1 VLNFSSAVAIIDLF
15 ENIDILL
22 LIMVRCVGFFVL
34 LPIFSGANV
43 PAYTKIAFSLLTSYL
58 VFSSG
63 IVTEVTYDPS
73 TLGYFYLLVIEFL
86 TGFVLA
92 FAVYIVFM
100 AFYMAGQIIDY
111 QIGFSMVS
119 VLDPV
124 TQIQVPI
131 TGNLLYMLI
140 LLTLVTTHGI
150 NHIIG
155 AFLYS
160 FEKIPPGGANMLANE
175 GMLNMA
181 VDIIVNFMVV
191 GVKISMPILGT
202 ILVLDVGLGIL
213 VKAVPQMN
221 VFVVGMPIKLL
232 IGLAVFIIIVP
243 IFSTIYEN
251 IFWESYRNLQ
261 NFTEVM
267 PP

>member
-1 VLNFSSAVAIIDLF
+1 
-15 ENIDILL
+15 
-22 LIMVRCVGFFVL
+22 
-34 LPIFSGANV
+34 
-43 PAYTKIAFSLLTSYL
+43 
-58 VFSSG
+58 
-63 IVTEVTYDPS
+63 
-73 TLGYFYLLVIEFL
+73 
-86 TGFVLA
+86 
-92 FAVYIVFM
+92 
-100 AFYMAGQIIDY
+100 
-111 QIGFSMVS
+111 MVS

-131 TGNLLYMLI
+131 TGNLLYLI
-140 LLTLVTTHGI
+140 TLLMLVTTHGI

-155 AFLYS
+155 AFLYC
-160 FEKIPPGGANMLANE
+160 FQKIPLGGAMILSNE
-175 GMLNMA
+175 GLLNMA
-181 VDIIVNFMVV
+181 VDVIVNFMVI
-191 GVKISMPILGT
+191 GVRISMPILGT

-232 IGLAVFIIIVP
+232 IGLSVFIIIVP

-251 IFWESYRNLQ
+251 IFWEAYRNLQ